1 MKAFVT
7 GGTGFI
13 GSHLAD
19 HLIASPDFSEVNC
32 LIRSTEKW
40 LKGKPITPVHGDLTS
55 VSTLRSALEG
65 TDTLFHLAGVVSA
78 PTQKEFHRAN
88 VDATETLLR
97 VAMQSRVKNVVVL
110 SSLAAAGPSSGT
122 PKTEDDPAEP
132 VSMYGKSKLQM
143 EEMIRKL
150 APEHDMS
157 VKILRPPAV
166 YGPREDQ
173 IYTLFRLMKYGIAPM
188 VGNGQNPKLSIVYV
202 TDIVRGIMDAARLN
216 RPGVHTYFVSGQ
228 ITCWQQIKEIT
239 DTVLG
244 KRSLALRLNPSLVKK
259 VAGTIE
265 TTATLFGSYPV
276 VNRDKAREMILEW
289 TCSTQRAQQELGYKP
304 DVSLEEG
311 ISKTL
316 HWYKQHNWL

>member
-19 HLIASPDFSEVNC
+19 HLIESPEYTDVRC
-32 LIRSTEKW
+32 LVRSDEKW
-40 LKGKPITPVHGDLTS
+40 LSGKSYTPIRGDLTS
-55 VSTLRSALEG
+55 VSALRKAM
-65 TDTLFHLAGVVSA
+65 TDVDTVFHLAGVVSA
-78 PTQKEFHRAN
+78 PTQKEFNRAN

-97 VAMQSRVKNVVVL
+97 VADQCGVKNLVIL

-122 PKTEDDPAEP
+122 PRTEEEPMQP
-132 VSMYGKSKLQM
+132 VSMYGRSKQKM
-143 EEMIRKL
+143 EKMIHNVTDERK
-150 APEHDMS
+150 MS

-173 IYTLFRLMKYGIAPM
+173 IYTLFKLMKFGVTPM
-188 VGNGQNPKLSIVYV
+188 VGNGKTPRLSIVYV
-202 TDIVRGIMDAARLN
+202 TDVVKGILDAARMDSS
-216 RPGVHTYFVSGQ
+216 GIHTYFISGQ
-228 ITCWQQIKEIT
+228 ISCWQEIKEIA

-244 KRSLALRLNPSLVKK
+244 KQSLALRLNPTLVKK
-259 VAGTIE
+259 VAGAIE

-289 TCSTQRAQQELGYKP
+289 TCSTQKAEKELGYTP
-304 DVSLEEG
+304 AVPLDEG
-311 ISKTL
+311 ISRTL
-316 HWYKQHNWL
+316 HWYKKHNWL